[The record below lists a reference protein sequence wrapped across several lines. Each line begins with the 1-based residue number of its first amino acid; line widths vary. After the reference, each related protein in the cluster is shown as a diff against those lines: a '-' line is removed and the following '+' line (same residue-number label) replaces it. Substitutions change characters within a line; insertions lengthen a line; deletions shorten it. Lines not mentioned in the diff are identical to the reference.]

1 MSDKTQ
7 GVIEVLERLKVAL
20 NLPDEASLAPLLGMS
35 RTALNNR
42 KVRGSMPAE
51 NIDALVEREG
61 LNPEFIYNGTG
72 NVMVEDD
79 GHTWHDGFVKRL
91 QHLNLETM
99 QGLLVREGHKPS
111 DIKAV
116 AAGKQQPT
124 MELLRDWRR
133 IGRVD
138 LNWVINGDLAET
150 PSEEEQALLMLYR
163 KAAPERQKELLAAL
177 VVESTR
183 SQAPAIKQKSGKQ
196 SVQVAGNLDTGSL
209 NLGNTTV
216 TQDDKPQGRKT
227 KGR

>member
-1 MSDKTQ
+1 MSDKNTRFLD
-7 GVIEVLERLKVAL
+7 VSSRLKSVL
-20 NLPDEASLAPLLGMS
+20 GVRSDLQLAKHLGMLQGTWS
-35 RTALNNR
+35 MNKTRGTLPTEAINALI
-42 KVRGSMPAE
+42 A
-51 NIDALVEREG
+51 REG

-72 NVMVEDD
+72 NVMIEDD

-99 QGLLVREGHKPS
+99 QGLLVREGHKAS

-116 AAGKQQPT
+116 VAGKQQPT

-150 PSEEEQALLMLYR
+150 PNDEEQALLLLYR
-163 KAAPERQKELLAAL
+163 KATPERQKELLATL

-183 SQAPAIKQKSGKQ
+183 SAAPAVKQKAGKQ
-196 SVQVAGNLDTGSL
+196 SVQVAGNLDAGSL
-209 NLGNTTV
+209 SLGSTT
-216 TQDDKPQGRKT
+216 THHEKPKTRKA

>member
-42 KVRGSMPAE
+42 KVRGSMPTG

-99 QGLLVREGHKPS
+99 QGLLVREGHKAS

-116 AAGKQQPT
+116 VAGKQQPT

-133 IGRVD
+133 IGRMD
-138 LNWVINGDLAET
+138 LNWVINGDMAAM
-150 PSEEEQALLMLYR
+150 PSEEEQALLTLYR
-163 KAAPERQKELLAAL
+163 KATPERQKELLAAL

-183 SQAPAIKQKSGKQ
+183 SAAPAVKQKAGKQ

-216 TQDDKPQGRKT
+216 TQDDKPQGRKS

>member
-42 KVRGSMPAE
+42 KVRGSMPTG

-72 NVMVEDD
+72 NVMIEDD

-99 QGLLVREGHKPS
+99 QGLLVREGHKAS

-116 AAGKQQPT
+116 VAGKQQPT

-133 IGRVD
+133 IGRMD

-150 PSEEEQALLMLYR
+150 PNDEEQALLLLYR
-163 KAAPERQKELLAAL
+163 KATPERQKELLATL

-183 SQAPAIKQKSGKQ
+183 SAAPAVKQKAGKQ
-196 SVQVAGNLDTGSL
+196 SVQVAGNLDAGSL
-209 NLGNTTV
+209 SLGNTT
-216 TQDDKPQGRKT
+216 THHEKPKTRKA

>member
-1 MSDKTQ
+1 MSDKKDGFIAVVRRLLDVM
-7 GVIEVLERLKVAL
+7 GVENEVVLAQRLGFKQ
-20 NLPDEASLAPLLGMS
+20 PTWSM
-35 RTALNNR
+35 R
-42 KVRGSMPAE
+42 KTRGSLP
-51 NIDALVEREG
+51 VEAINRLIQEEG

-99 QGLLVREGHKPS
+99 QGLLVREGHKAS

-116 AAGKQQPT
+116 VAGKQQPT

-133 IGRVD
+133 IGRMD

-150 PSEEEQALLMLYR
+150 PNDEEQALLLLYR
-163 KAAPERQKELLAAL
+163 KATPERQKELLATL

-183 SQAPAIKQKSGKQ
+183 SAAPAVKQKAGKQ
-196 SVQVAGNLDTGSL
+196 SLQVAGNLDTGSL
-209 NLGNTTV
+209 SLGNTSV
-216 TQDDKPQGRKT
+216 TQDEKPQGRKT

>member
-1 MSDKTQ
+1 MSDKNTRFLD
-7 GVIEVLERLKVAL
+7 VSSRLKSVL
-20 NLPDEASLAPLLGMS
+20 GVRSDLQLAKHLGMLQGTWS
-35 RTALNNR
+35 MNKTRGTLPTEAINALI
-42 KVRGSMPAE
+42 A
-51 NIDALVEREG
+51 REG

-99 QGLLVREGHKPS
+99 QGLLVREGHKAS

-116 AAGKQQPT
+116 VAGKQQPT

-150 PSEEEQALLMLYR
+150 PNDEEQALLLLYR
-163 KAAPERQKELLAAL
+163 KATPERQKELLATL

-183 SQAPAIKQKSGKQ
+183 SAAPAVKQKAGKQ

-216 TQDDKPQGRKT
+216 TQDDKPQGRKS

>member
-1 MSDKTQ
+1 MSDKNSRFL
-7 GVIEVLERLKVAL
+7 EVAERLKLAL
-20 NLPDEASLAPLLGMS
+20 DLPSDLRLATALGMKQS
-35 RTALNNR
+35 TWSTSKTRGTLPTA
-42 KVRGSMPAE
+42 A
-51 NIDALVEREG
+51 IDDLIEREG

-72 NVMVEDD
+72 NVMIEDD

-99 QGLLVREGHKPS
+99 QGLLVREGHKAS

-116 AAGKQQPT
+116 VAGKQQPT

-133 IGRVD
+133 IGRMD

-150 PSEEEQALLMLYR
+150 PNDEEQALLLLYR
-163 KAAPERQKELLAAL
+163 KATPERQKELLATL

-183 SQAPAIKQKSGKQ
+183 SAAPAVKQKAGKQ

-216 TQDDKPQGRKT
+216 TQDDKPQGRKS